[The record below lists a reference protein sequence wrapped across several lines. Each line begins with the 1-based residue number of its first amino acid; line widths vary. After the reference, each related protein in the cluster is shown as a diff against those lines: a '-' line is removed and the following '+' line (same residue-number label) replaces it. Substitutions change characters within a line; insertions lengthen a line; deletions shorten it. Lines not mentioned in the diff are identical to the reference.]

1 MSAYPT
7 RRNAFLLAAGLVCLS
22 GMFQL
27 AVAVMTLTLV
37 QVTGIEGIL
46 GLGPAIFLAAGG
58 LAVLPAG
65 RLMDRVGRMP
75 VIRGGFLAGAA
86 GAAVTALGCEVESAA
101 LVIAGFALCGAAG
114 AIVLL
119 SRVAAAEMFPP
130 ERRARGVSLVLFGAV
145 FGALLGP
152 LFFGPLFAGKQL
164 DSDALVTPWLAG
176 AGLMLVGLAI
186 SLGVRP
192 DPSVIG
198 ASHGDHGPTGEAEP
212 LSRIVR
218 RPGVPT
224 ALVAA
229 ISSFAVMVGVM
240 NLSGYVAIGHGHHQ
254 SDVFTIISAH
264 IVGMYGL
271 VLVVGGFIDRTGRHR
286 ALVGGLLLMA
296 VSNLGLVW
304 LDGIPGMS
312 LSLFGLGLG
321 WNLSF
326 VAATTELVS
335 LAAPAERG
343 RLIGLNDLVSSLTG
357 ATLALLGGLVYSEYG
372 TGALAVAATV
382 LAAAPGL
389 WIVVRGRSRPS
400 RAVAE
405 AA

>member
-1 MSAYPT
+1 VSAYPV

-22 GMFQL
+22 GMVQL
-27 AVAVMTLTLV
+27 VVAVATVTLV
-37 QVTGIEGIL
+37 EVTGIEGIL
-46 GLGPAIFLAAGG
+46 GLGPAIFLGAGG

-75 VIRGGFLAGAA
+75 VIRGGFVVGVAGPV
-86 GAAVTALGCEVESAA
+86 VTALGCEVESAT
-101 LVIAGFALCGAAG
+101 LVVAGFALCGASS

-119 SRVAAAEMFPP
+119 SRAAAAEMFPP

-152 LFFGPLFAGKQL
+152 LLFGPIFAGKHL
-164 DSDALVTPWLAG
+164 DSDALVLPWLA
-176 AGLMLVGLAI
+176 AGGVMVVGLAI
-186 SLGVRP
+186 SFGVRT
-192 DPSVIG
+192 DPSTIG
-198 ASHGDHGPTGEAEP
+198 ASHGEGEVRGPAEP
-212 LSRIVR
+212 LRLIVR
-218 RPGVPT
+218 RRGVPT
-224 ALVAA
+224 ALLAA

-240 NLSGYVAIGHGHHQ
+240 NLSGYVAVGHGHHQ
-254 SDVFTIISAH
+254 SDVFTVISLH

-271 VLVVGGFIDRTGRHR
+271 VLVVGRLIDRVGRR
-286 ALVGGLLLMA
+286 PALIGGLLIMA
-296 VSNLGLVW
+296 VSNVGLVW

-343 RLIGLNDLVSSLTG
+343 RLIGLNDLVSSLIG
-357 ATLALLGGLVYSEYG
+357 AGLALLGGVVYSAYG
-372 TGALAVAATV
+372 TGTLAVAATV
-382 LAAAPGL
+382 LAAAPAL
-389 WIVVRGRSRPS
+389 WILTLGRSRPS
-400 RAVAE
+400 RALAE
-405 AA
+405 PA